1 MQKRTLI
8 VLASLLVALAAWV
21 AVFEIRGEKERE
33 RERETEKRV
42 FALEDAAIQRI
53 SLDGPGGPLT
63 IERVAEDGAEGEW
76 RLVEP
81 KALPA
86 DQQAADALAEALR
99 SLTSTRTIEATSG
112 PGADFGLEEGAA
124 KVAFVAAGREGPS
137 TLILGRSTPFGDGRY
152 ARVEGETTLRIV
164 PALEASALEKTVSD
178 LRDRRVA
185 SFTEG
190 AARKVGLTSPGG
202 NVDLAREGDTW
213 WVLGTP
219 RWRADRVLVR
229 NLLSDLGSLKARDFP
244 EPGSEGEALA
254 PPSHRVAVDLGE
266 GGRIELALGGEA
278 EGGTTFA
285 RRLPD
290 GELVTVAKYVVEG
303 IARPAEQW
311 RALAVADLDAWM
323 GREVDA
329 TWRGQALSLVKDE
342 QDAWKVSVGG
352 SEAKDLPSARASD
365 LLRELTGLK
374 ATHAG
379 EPGAATPGQELGRFR
394 ISQSNGPEVRF
405 TVAREGDECWARV
418 EGDPAAMA
426 LPSCAIEEFLNGFVK
441 DPAGGDPTAAR

>member
-8 VLASLLVALAAWV
+8 VLASLLGALAAWV
-21 AVFEIRGEKERE
+21 AVVEIRGEKDRE
-33 RERETEKRV
+33 REREAEKRV
-42 FALEDAAIQRI
+42 FPLGDADIQRI
-53 SLDGPGGPLT
+53 TLDGPGGRLT
-63 IERVAEDGAEGEW
+63 IERGAQAGTEGGW

-86 DQQAADALAEALR
+86 DPQAADALAEALR
-99 SLTSTRTIEATSG
+99 SLTSTRNIEATSG
-112 PGADFGLEEGAA
+112 PGADFGLEEGAV
-124 KVAFVAAGREGPS
+124 KVSFTAEGQERPS
-137 TLILGRSTPFGDGRY
+137 TLILGRATPFGDGRY
-152 ARVEGETTLRIV
+152 ARVEGEATLRIV
-164 PALEASALEKTVSD
+164 PAFEASALEKTVSD

-185 SFTEG
+185 SFSEG

-202 NVDLAREGDTW
+202 TVDLVREGETW

-229 NLLSDLGSLKARDFP
+229 NLLSDLGNLKARDFP
-244 EPGSEGEALA
+244 EPGAEEDSLA

-285 RRLPD
+285 RRVPD

-303 IARPAEQW
+303 IARPAEEW
-311 RALAVADLDAWM
+311 RALAVADLDAWL
-323 GREVDA
+323 GREVEA
-329 TWRGQALSLVKDE
+329 TWRGQALSLLKDE

-352 SEAKDLPSARASD
+352 AEAKSLPPERASD

-374 ATHAG
+374 ATRSG

-394 ISQSNGPEVRF
+394 ISQSNGPEARF
-405 TVAREGDECWARV
+405 TLARDGDECWARV
-418 EGDPAAMA
+418 EGDPAALA
-426 LPSCAIEEFLNGFVK
+426 LPSCAIEEVVDGFVK
-441 DPAGGDPTAAR
+441 DPTAGAATAAR